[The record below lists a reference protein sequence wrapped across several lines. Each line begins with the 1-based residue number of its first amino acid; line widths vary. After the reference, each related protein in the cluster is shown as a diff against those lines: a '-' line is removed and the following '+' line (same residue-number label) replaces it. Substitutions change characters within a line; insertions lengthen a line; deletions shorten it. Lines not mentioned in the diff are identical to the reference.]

1 MEMISK
7 AIVDG
12 VMQAKLEE
20 LQEPTEQHRKIART
34 LIAAGGY
41 GPPANRA
48 ERRAAAAKERGAR
61 GRTAAERNRRSRG
74 RVPA

>member
-20 LQEPTEQHRKIART
+20 LAEPTPQHRQIART
-34 LIAAGGY
+34 LMTAGGY
-41 GPPANRA
+41 GEPLNRH
-48 ERRAAAAKERGAR
+48 ERRAAQAKAKKAAAR
-61 GRTAAERNRRSRG
+61 ARAQARK
-74 RVPA
+74 VQA

>member
-20 LQEPTEQHRKIART
+20 LDQPTEQHRQIART
-34 LIAAGGY
+34 LITAGGY

-48 ERRAAAAKERGAR
+48 ERRAAASKERGAR
-61 GRTAAERNRRSRG
+61 GKAVAERNRRSRG

>member
-20 LQEPTEQHRKIART
+20 LAEPTPQHRQVART
-34 LIAAGGY
+34 IMAAGRHKVG
-41 GPPANRA
+41 NRA
-48 ERRAAAAKERGAR
+48 ERRAAKAKAR
-61 GRTAAERNRRSRG
+61 KASRKV
-74 RVPA
+74 RA

>member
-20 LQEPTEQHRKIART
+20 LAEPTPQHRQVART
-34 LIAAGGY
+34 IMAAGGHQV
-41 GPPANRA
+41 GNRA
-48 ERRAAAAKERGAR
+48 ERRAAQAAAR
-61 GRTAAERNRRSRG
+61 KAGSKTRAERQRASRG
-74 RVPA
+74 KVPA

>member
-20 LQEPTEQHRKIART
+20 LEREPTPQHHHVART
-34 LIAAGGY
+34 LMAAGGHEI
-41 GPPANRA
+41 GNRA
-48 ERRAAAAKERGAR
+48 ERRAAKAAARKAGGKARIERQRA
-61 GRTAAERNRRSRG
+61 SRG
-74 RVPA
+74 KVPA

>member
-20 LQEPTEQHRKIART
+20 LAEPTPKHRQVART
-34 LIAAGGY
+34 IMAAGGHQV
-41 GPPANRA
+41 GNRA
-48 ERRAAAAKERGAR
+48 ERRAAKAKAR
-61 GRTAAERNRRSRG
+61 KASRKV
-74 RVPA
+74 RA